1 MKSFKYLLFLSILCS
16 LVLFT
21 NCGDSDDPV
30 ADDNSTAVLDADG
43 DGVADADD
51 TCEDTPSGE
60 TVDSSG
66 CSDSQKDSD
75 GDGVSDNL
83 DTCADTPE
91 SAKVDENGCEVVTS
105 SFIYLDE
112 NGITIKATEDA
123 VVGESYELGGV
134 SYLVVDSTMLYDM
147 VAYMYSILTFVP
159 EEEDVIKVVTSRVS
173 NMSDLFSTYDEESD
187 NYIEPAVPFN
197 QDIGSWDVSNVTDM
211 FGMFDNADAFN
222 QDIGS
227 WDVSNVTDMA
237 FMFYKAASF
246 NKDLNSWNVS
256 NVTYCEDF
264 SYEATAWTEPKPNF
278 TNCTD

>member
-1 MKSFKYLLFLSILCS
+1 MIMKDIKHLLFLSILCS

-112 NGITIKATEDA
+112 NGVTIKASENA
-123 VVGESYELGGV
+123 LIGESYVLDGV
-134 SYLVVDSTMLYDM
+134 SYLIVDSTMLYQMINDSLDVTKIITSFVTDM
-147 VAYMYSILTFVP
+147 SYMFPS
-159 EEEDVIKVVTSRVS
+159 S
-173 NMSDLFSTYDEESD
+173 N
-187 NYIEPAVPFN
+187 FN
-197 QDIGSWDVSNVTDM
+197 QDISHWDISNVKNMRVM
-211 FGMFDNADAFN
+211 FYYNSSFN
-222 QDIGS
+222 QDIS
-227 WDVSNVTDMA
+227 HWDVSEVTDMGDMLA
-237 FMFYKAASF
+237 SASSF
-246 NKDLNSWNVS
+246 NQDLSAWDVDK
-256 NVTYCEDF
+256 VTFCNDF
-264 SYEATAWTEPKPNF
+264 SANSTAWTDPKPNF
-278 TNCTD
+278 TNCTE